1 MSRGV
6 ELNLFIGP
14 AVPVPAPRAAIEALK
29 KVRVQVNSGDTPSGF
44 ELTFSLSKRSPLQ
57 TLFLLTGGSSI
68 PIMRVVIMVTMGSSA
83 EVIMDG
89 VMTHHEVRPGT
100 DGGQS
105 SLVVK
110 GKDLTALMDFIEL
123 NGIPFPAMSPAIR
136 VLTILAKYAAFGVV
150 PMVIPSVVEDLPIPI
165 ERIPTQQGSD
175 RAYVSQLAHEVGY
188 VFYMDPLPV
197 PGAVRAYWGPEIKV
211 GAPQPALNTDMDVF
225 TNVESLTF
233 NFDKE
238 MKEMPVVF
246 IQNQATKIPIPIPI
260 PDITPLNPPL
270 GAVPPLPPKLKFL
283 NDTAKLS
290 PIGAVMQGM
299 AYASRHSDAVTGQ
312 GSLNVTRYGRVLK
325 ARQLVG
331 VRGAGDAF
339 DGLYYVKSVSHDIER
354 GEYKQNFS
362 LARNGLLS
370 TTSRV
375 PV

>member
-14 AVPVPAPRAAIEALK
+14 AVPIPAPRAVIDALE
-29 KVRVQVNSGDTPSGF
+29 KVQVQVNSGDTPSGF

-68 PIMRVVIMVTMGSSA
+68 PVMRVVIMVTMAGQS

-89 VMTHHEVRPGT
+89 VMTHHEVRPGSE
-100 DGGQS
+100 GGQS
-105 SLVVK
+105 RLIVK

-136 VLTILAKYAAFGVV
+136 VLTILAKYAAFGIV

-175 RAYVSQLAHEVGY
+175 LAYVSQLAHEVGY
-188 VFYMDPLPV
+188 VFYIDPLPV
-197 PGAVRAYWGPEIKV
+197 PGTARAYWGPEIKV
-211 GAPQPALNTDMDVF
+211 GTPQPALNTDMDAF
-225 TNVESLTF
+225 TNVESLSF
-233 NFDKE
+233 NFDKDS
-238 MKEMPVVF
+238 KELPIVF
-246 IQNQATKIPIPIPI
+246 IQNQASKVPIPIPI
-260 PDITPLNPPL
+260 PDVTPLNPLL

-283 NDTAKLS
+283 NETAKLS

-299 AYASRHSDAVTGQ
+299 AYASQHSDAVSGE

-325 ARQLVG
+325 ARRLVG

-339 DGLYYVKSVSHDIER
+339 DGLYYVKSVRHDIAR
-354 GEYKQNFS
+354 GEYKQHFS

-370 TTSRV
+370 TISEV

>member
-1 MSRGV
+1 MTKGI

-14 AVPVPAPRAAIEALK
+14 AVPVPAPRAVIDALK
-29 KVRVQVNSGDTPSGF
+29 RVQVQVNSGDTPSGF

-68 PIMRVVIMVTMGSSA
+68 PVMRVVIMVTMGGHA
-83 EVIMDG
+83 DVIMDG
-89 VMTHHEVRPGT
+89 VMTHHEVQPGS

-105 SLVVK
+105 SLIVK

-136 VLTILAKYAAFGVV
+136 VLTILAKYAAFGIV

-175 RAYVSQLAHEVGY
+175 LAYVSQLAHEVGY
-188 VFYMDPLPV
+188 VFYIDPLPV
-197 PGAVRAYWGPEIKV
+197 PGTARAYWGPEIKI
-211 GAPQPALNTDMDVF
+211 GEPQPSLNTDMDVF
-225 TNVESLTF
+225 TNVESLSF

-238 MKEMPVVF
+238 SKELPVVF
-246 IQNQATKIPIPIPI
+246 IQNQASKIPIPIPI

-270 GAVPPLPPKLKFL
+270 GAIPPLPPKLKFL
-283 NDTAKLS
+283 NETAKLS

-299 AYASRHSDAVTGQ
+299 AYASQHSDAVTGE
-312 GSLNVTRYGRVLK
+312 GSLNVTRYGRALK
-325 ARQLVG
+325 ARRLVG

-339 DGLYYVKSVSHDIER
+339 DGLYYVKSVRHTIER

-370 TTSRV
+370 TVSKV
-375 PV
+375 PA

>member
-1 MSRGV
+1 MSKGI

-14 AVPVPAPRAAIEALK
+14 AVPVPAPRAVIDALK
-29 KVRVQVNSGDTPSGF
+29 RVQVQVNSGDTPSGF

-68 PIMRVVIMVTMGSSA
+68 PVMRVVIMVTKGSHA
-83 EVIMDG
+83 DVIMDG
-89 VMTHHEVRPGT
+89 VMTHHEIQPGS
-100 DGGQS
+100 DGGRS
-105 SLVVK
+105 SLIVK
-110 GKDLTALMDFIEL
+110 GKDLTALMNLIEL

-136 VLTILAKYAAFGVV
+136 VLTILAKYAAFGIV

-175 RAYVSQLAHEVGY
+175 LAYVSQLAHEAGY
-188 VFYMDPLPV
+188 VFYIDPLPV
-197 PGAVRAYWGPEIKV
+197 PGTARAYWGPEIKV
-211 GAPQPALNTDMDVF
+211 GQPQPALNVDMDVF
-225 TNVESLTF
+225 TNVESLSF

-238 MKEMPVVF
+238 SKEMPVVF
-246 IQNQATKIPIPIPI
+246 IQNQATKVPIPIPI

-283 NDTAKLS
+283 SETAKLS

-299 AYASRHSDAVTGQ
+299 AYASQHSDAVTGE

-325 ARQLVG
+325 ARRLVG

-339 DGLYYVKSVSHDIER
+339 DGLYYVKSVRHTIER
-354 GEYKQNFS
+354 GEYRQNFS

-370 TTSRV
+370 TVSKV
-375 PV
+375 PA

>member
-1 MSRGV
+1 MSRAV

-14 AVPVPAPRAAIEALK
+14 AVPVPAPREVIDALE
-29 KVRVQVNSGDTPSGF
+29 KVQVQVNSGDTQSGF

-68 PIMRVVIMVTMGSSA
+68 PVMRIVIMVTMSGQA
-83 EVIMDG
+83 DVIMDG
-89 VMTHHEVRPGT
+89 VMTHHEVQPGSE
-100 DGGQS
+100 GGRS
-105 SLVVK
+105 RLIVK

-136 VLTILAKYAAFGVV
+136 VLTILGKYAAFGIM

-175 RAYVSQLAHEVGY
+175 LAYVSQLAHEAGY
-188 VFYMDPLPV
+188 VFYIDPLAV
-197 PGAVRAYWGPEIKV
+197 PGTARAYWGPEIKV
-211 GAPQPALNTDMDVF
+211 GSPQPALNTDMDAF
-225 TNVESLTF
+225 TNVESLSF
-233 NFDKE
+233 NFDKDS
-238 MKEMPVVF
+238 KEMPVVF
-246 IQNQATKIPIPIPI
+246 IQNQASKAPIPIPI
-260 PDITPLNPPL
+260 PDITPMNPPL

-283 NDTAKLS
+283 NETAKLS

-299 AYASRHSDAVTGQ
+299 AYASQHSDAVSGE

-325 ARQLVG
+325 ARRLVG

-339 DGLYYVKSVSHDIER
+339 DGLYYVKSVRHDIAR
-354 GEYKQNFS
+354 GEYKQHFS

-370 TTSRV
+370 TVSEV
-375 PV
+375 PA

>member
-1 MSRGV
+1 MSKGV

-14 AVPVPAPRAAIEALK
+14 AVPVPAPREAIEALK
-29 KVRVQVNSGDTPSGF
+29 KVQVQVNSGDTPSGF

-68 PIMRVVIMVTMGSSA
+68 PIMRVVIMVTMGSNA
-83 EVIMDG
+83 DVIMDG
-89 VMTHHEVRPGT
+89 VMTHHEVRPGS

-175 RAYVSQLAHEVGY
+175 LAYVSQLAHEAGY
-188 VFYMDPLPV
+188 VFYMDPLPI
-197 PGAVRAYWGPEIKV
+197 PGTVRAYWGPEIKLGV
-211 GAPQPALNTDMDVF
+211 PQPALNTDMDVF
-225 TNVESLTF
+225 TNVESLSF

-238 MKEMPVVF
+238 AKEMPVVF
-246 IQNQATKIPIPIPI
+246 IQNQATKVPIPIPI

-299 AYASRHSDAVTGQ
+299 AYASRHSDVVTGE

-325 ARQLVG
+325 ARELVG

-339 DGLYYVKSVSHDIER
+339 DGLYYVKSVRHDIER

-370 TTSRV
+370 TTPRV